1 MGGIKDK
8 IRNTV
13 GNNKL
18 KSSIYKPTDIKDSE
32 FVFRA
37 LPYKHQEDND
47 PFIEVYL
54 HNNIGKDGNQF
65 ALCPEKTLGE
75 TCPYCDTARKMKDK
89 LSGEE
94 WKEVAKKLYPK
105 ASVYIPGIARF
116 NKQEPQIGFLKVSQ
130 WENFKQ
136 QIVEGIM
143 ISSRLKRHFKL
154 PDDTDF
160 INIFDLKNGVDLVVT
175 KLDKTA
181 SQRYAKFKI
190 EADLQ
195 MTSAV
200 KTKSEKELVKEY
212 LSNTPNLINEMIEV
226 WGCVDEIN
234 EYFLEQY
241 PKKGSSSQQ
250 NNKSTTTSHSVNET
264 ESALPESEDVS
275 GEDLDDLMNAQF
287 SDKESSDDQ
296 ESHDDAD
303 NDSDSDD
310 MGSDDDYDSLMKD
323 LE

>member
-18 KSSIYKPTDIKDSE
+18 KSAIYKPTDIKDSE
-32 FVFRA
+32 FIFRA

-89 LSGEE
+89 LSSED
-94 WKEVAKKLYPK
+94 WKEVAKKMFPK

-143 ISSRLKRHFKL
+143 ISTRLKRHFKL

-160 INIFDLKNGVDLVVT
+160 INIFDIKNGVDLIVQ
-175 KLDKTA
+175 KQDKTA
-181 SQRYAKFKI
+181 SQKYAKFKI
-190 EADLQ
+190 EADLE
-195 MTSAV
+195 MSPAV
-200 KTKSEKELVKEY
+200 KNKTEKELVKEY
-212 LSNTPNLINEMIEV
+212 LSDTPNLINEMIEV
-226 WGCVDEIN
+226 WGCTDEIN
-234 EYFLEQY
+234 EYFMEQY
-241 PKKGSSSQQ
+241 PKKTSTSKPTKSSG
-250 NNKSTTTSHSVNET
+250 TPSHAVSEN
-264 ESALPESEDVS
+264 ESALPESDDNDVS
-275 GEDLDDLMNAQF
+275 GEDLDDLMNAQL
-287 SDKESSDDQ
+287 SDDD
-296 ESHDDAD
+296 SDDTSMEND
-303 NDSDSDD
+303 DSDSDD
-310 MGSDDDYDSLMKD
+310 ISSEDDYDSLMKD

>member
-18 KSSIYKPTDIKDSE
+18 KSAIYKPTDIKDSE
-32 FVFRA
+32 FTFRA

-89 LSGEE
+89 LSSED
-94 WKEVAKKLYPK
+94 WKEVAKKMFPK

-143 ISSRLKRHFKL
+143 ISTRLKRHFKL

-160 INIFDLKNGVDLVVT
+160 INIFDIKSGVDLIVQ
-175 KLDKTA
+175 KQDKTA
-181 SQRYAKFKI
+181 SQKYAKFKI
-190 EADLQ
+190 EADLE
-195 MTSAV
+195 MSPAIKN
-200 KTKSEKELVKEY
+200 KTEKELVKEY
-212 LSNTPNLINEMIEV
+212 LADTPNLINEMIEV

-241 PKKGSSSQQ
+241 PKKASPTKPGKTSG
-250 NNKSTTTSHSVNET
+250 TTSHAVSEN
-264 ESALPESEDVS
+264 ESALPESDDAGVS
-275 GEDLDDLMNAQF
+275 GEDLDDLMNAQL
-287 SDKESSDDQ
+287 SDD
-296 ESHDDAD
+296 
-303 NDSDSDD
+303 DSDIDSLENEDSGSDD
-310 MGSDDDYDSLMKD
+310 IGTEDDYDSLMKD